1 MSRAGR
7 QEAGAVI
14 VAAART
20 PITARGRALASM
32 AAHELAGV
40 ALAEVARRAGARPE
54 QVVLGSSLGDGG
66 NLGRRAA
73 LAAGFGV
80 DCPGWT
86 VDAQCGSSLVALQ
99 QAAATIEQD
108 GGVVAAGGAE
118 SVSGLPAERRAG
130 GGVHQRPFTAAGFP
144 DPDMTAAAD
153 DLAARRGIPRA
164 RQEAFARRSHALAR
178 RHADGDRTAGDR
190 TARDRTEDPSPV
202 APLGGIGDDGPRR
215 LTPALTS
222 RFRPVRAE
230 PGASV
235 TPATAARPADGAAA
249 LLLMPAARARALGL
263 AGVRVRGR
271 ALIGADPAL
280 PGIAAAPAAAQVLA
294 ATGTRLEDLAAVEI
308 VEAYAAQTLACLD
321 ALGLGAGDPQVA
333 ADGGAL
339 ALGHPWGASPAVAAT
354 HLVHRLAAAPAG
366 SRGLI
371 ACAIG
376 GGMGAALLVE
386 AVDGREGLCG
396 VDVDS

>member
-1 MSRAGR
+1 MSGAG
-7 QEAGAVI
+7 QEETGAVI

-20 PITARGRALASM
+20 PIAARGRALASM

-40 ALAEVARRAGARPE
+40 ALAEVARRTGTRPE
-54 QVVLGSSLGDGG
+54 QVMLGSSLGDGG

-80 DCPGWT
+80 GCPGWT

-99 QAAATIEQD
+99 QAAATVEQD

-118 SVSGLPAERRAG
+118 SVSGLPEERRAG
-130 GGVHQRPFTAAGFP
+130 GGVHQRPFSGAGFP
-144 DPDMTAAAD
+144 DPDMTSAAD
-153 DLAARRGIPRA
+153 DLAARRGIPRR

-178 RHADGDRTAGDR
+178 RHA
-190 TARDRTEDPSPV
+190 ARDRTEDSTPL
-202 APLGGIGDDGPRR
+202 APFGGIVDDGPRR

-222 RFRPVRAE
+222 RFRAVREE
-230 PGASV
+230 PDATI

-263 AGVRVRGR
+263 SGVRVRGR

-308 VEAYAAQTLACLD
+308 VEAYAAQALACLD
-321 ALGLGAGDPQVA
+321 ALGLGAGDPRVD

-366 SRGLI
+366 ARGLI

-396 VDVDS
+396 ASADS

>member
-1 MSRAGR
+1 M
-7 QEAGAVI
+7 I

-32 AAHELAGV
+32 TAHELAGV

-73 LAAGFGV
+73 LVAGFGV
-80 DCPGWT
+80 GCPGWT

-99 QAAATIEQD
+99 QAAATVEQD

-178 RHADGDRTAGDR
+178 RHAAGNRTARDRTAGDRTAGDR
-190 TARDRTEDPSPV
+190 TAGDRTEDPAPV
-202 APLGGIGDDGPRR
+202 APLGGIVDDGPRR

-308 VEAYAAQTLACLD
+308 VEAYAAQALACLD
-321 ALGLGAGDPQVA
+321 ALGLGAGDPRVD

-354 HLVHRLAAAPAG
+354 HLVHRLATAPAG
-366 SRGLI
+366 TRGLI

-396 VDVDS
+396 VDMDS

>member
-1 MSRAGR
+1 MSRAGQQDQ

-32 AAHELAGV
+32 AAHDLAGV
-40 ALAEVARRAGARPE
+40 ALAEVARRAGTPPE

-80 DCPGWT
+80 GCPGWT

-99 QAAATIEQD
+99 QAAATVEQE

-118 SVSGLPAERRAG
+118 SVSGLPAERRDG
-130 GGVHQRPFTAAGFP
+130 GGVQQRPFTAAGFP

-178 RHADGDRTAGDR
+178 RCAS
-190 TARDRTEDPSPV
+190 RDRRTTGDPAPV

-222 RFRPVRAE
+222 RFRPVRAQ

-263 AGVRVRGR
+263 AGLRVRGR

-321 ALGLGAGDPQVA
+321 TLGLSAGDPRVD

-386 AVDGREGLCG
+386 AVGGREGLCG
-396 VDVDS
+396 VSTGS